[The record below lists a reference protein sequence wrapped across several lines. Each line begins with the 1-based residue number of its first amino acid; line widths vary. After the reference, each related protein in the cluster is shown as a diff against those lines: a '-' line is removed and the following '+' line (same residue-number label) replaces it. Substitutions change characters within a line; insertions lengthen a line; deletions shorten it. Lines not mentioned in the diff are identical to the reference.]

1 MSVVMEEEI
10 TRWTARR
17 KSALVL
23 EIIQGRFSGSYCL
36 MYSINGVISYF
47 LATGRWGRLMFARI
61 KAKLGGLVFALRNI
75 QLARKIVDIKN
86 EEVGDLL
93 FRGYSASDAKAIS
106 EIYQELN
113 DGAVFSRIQRELYSR
128 VGRRCML
135 VVEQREPF
143 GASKIVGMNM
153 YYLNKRDVQENTIH
167 EGFIGVVPEAS
178 GRGIATQMRQIAI
191 RHFKSAG
198 LSGISTRI
206 SLNSVA
212 SLMSARKI
220 GFQAVEEYQ
229 EPSTGEQRYYMVC
242 KF

>member
-1 MSVVMEEEI
+1 MM
-10 TRWTARR
+10 
-17 KSALVL
+17 
-23 EIIQGRFSGSYCL
+23 
-36 MYSINGVISYF
+36 F
-47 LATGRWGRLMFARI
+47 LRI
-61 KAKLGGLVFALRNI
+61 KAKLGGLVFAARNVG
-75 QLARKIVDIKN
+75 LARRIGDIKN
-86 EEVGDLL
+86 EEFGDLI

-153 YYLNKRDVQENTIH
+153 YYLNKRDIQENTIH
-167 EGFIGVVPEAS
+167 EGFVGVVPAAN

-198 LSGISTRI
+198 FSGISTRI
-206 SLNSVA
+206 SLNNVA
-212 SLMSARKI
+212 SLMSAKKI

-229 EPSTGEQRYYMVC
+229 EPSTGEQRCYMVF

>member
-1 MSVVMEEEI
+1 M
-10 TRWTARR
+10 
-17 KSALVL
+17 
-23 EIIQGRFSGSYCL
+23 
-36 MYSINGVISYF
+36 
-47 LATGRWGRLMFARI
+47 MFTRI
-61 KAKLGGLVFALRNI
+61 KAKLGGLVFAARNI
-75 QLARKIVDIKN
+75 RLARRIGDIKN
-86 EEVGDLL
+86 EEFGDLI

-135 VVEQREPF
+135 VVEQRDPF

-153 YYLNKRDVQENTIH
+153 YYLNKRDIQENTIH
-167 EGFIGVVPEAS
+167 EGFVGVVPEAS
-178 GRGIATQMRQIAI
+178 GRGIATQMRKIAM

-206 SLNSVA
+206 SLNNVA
-212 SLMSARKI
+212 SLMSAKKI
-220 GFQAVEEYQ
+220 GFRAVEEYK
-229 EPSTGEQRYYMVC
+229 EPSTGEQRCYMVC